1 MLCDVTS
8 ARRGHVVEHTLQ
20 FLCSTAPPHAMH
32 TTVISNLVL
41 DHRGSTPGGFH
52 NPPDADFGTS
62 HIGISGPN
70 PGEKIHN

>member
-32 TTVISNLVL
+32 TTVISNL
-41 DHRGSTPGGFH
+41 DNRGQGGLY
-52 NPPDADFGTS
+52 NPPDAVSGTS
-62 HIGISGPN
+62 C
-70 PGEKIHN
+70 